1 MPVNKEALAAM
12 KALAQ
17 QKKHEQQLLEK
28 TYANTDSP
36 EVRALNLIGSM
47 AVAFKVGEPDGLSL
61 EDIKASCEYLNKNDG
76 SNGSYADVFAAI
88 QKL

>member
-12 KALAQ
+12 KALDQ
-17 QKKHEQQLLEK
+17 QKKQEQQLLEK

-36 EVRALNLIGSM
+36 EVRALNLISSM

-61 EDIKASCEYLNKNDG
+61 DDIKAS
-76 SNGSYADVFAAI
+76 
-88 QKL
+88 